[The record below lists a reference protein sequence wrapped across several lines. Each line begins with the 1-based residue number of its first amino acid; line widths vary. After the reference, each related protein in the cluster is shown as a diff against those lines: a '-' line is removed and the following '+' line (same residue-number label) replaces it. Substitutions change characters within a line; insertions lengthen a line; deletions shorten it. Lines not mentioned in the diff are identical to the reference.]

1 MDQNTEAVAFER
13 FTNLANLFFC
23 LLMSGFVLSLIV
35 FAMRARTKEIGGA
48 PLLWRLFALGFL
60 ALWLY
65 GAVTR
70 GLGLFS
76 VRRFVLHPDRMLVSF
91 RKRIE
96 EADYGNTTL
105 CLTPNAHSLNYGSGE
120 RTLPLVEF
128 SDSRLTSELRKRLPR
143 EEWCQVCAL
152 CAFWTRHGS
161 SKRSWEFPPRP
172 TAFFTRPNI
181 RMMRIP
187 GTDDTDDTFS

>member
-13 FTNLANLFFC
+13 FTNLANLFFG

-143 EEWCQVCAL
+143 EEWCQV
-152 CAFWTRHGS
+152 W
-161 SKRSWEFPPRP
+161 
-172 TAFFTRPNI
+172 
-181 RMMRIP
+181 RMVPGMRFMRILDP
-187 GTDDTDDTFS
+187 TRKLETKLGVPPATNSLFHQTEHPHDAHTWYR